1 MILDGEDYT
10 LKVGI
15 NVGIQPPPK
24 AVGWN
29 NMMPQRMLT
38 ISALPD
44 KWSVALSLRFA
55 CKRHRKRLH

>member
-1 MILDGEDYT
+1 MRIELFLSPNVDRGVILDGEDYT

-29 NMMPQRMLT
+29 NMVDAPT
-38 ISALPD
+38 DAYYFS
-44 KWSVALSLRFA
+44 ST
-55 CKRHRKRLH
+55 